1 MASRDFKGIWIDRE
15 VWLHPG
21 LKWYDKIV
29 LMEVDSFTQRDTSC
43 FLSDAHL
50 AEFVGVSERTIR
62 GSINRLCDLKLLER
76 SGFDGRKRFL
86 RSLLPTRQANFSD
99 QVGENCRPDRREMPS
114 KKTKNKPK
122 NKPDIVSP
130 WEEKEFLDLWETW
143 KQDRAER
150 KIRKYTPRG
159 EQGALHKLYNEC
171 QGDMKLAIE
180 TIQNSIANGYQ
191 GLFPKMDKSKRR
203 NTTSLD
209 REAVDAWLNS

>member
-15 VWLHPG
+15 VWLHPD

-29 LMEVDSFTQRDTSC
+29 LMEVDSFTKRDAPC

-50 AEFVGVSERTIR
+50 AQFVGISERTVR
-62 GSINRLCDLKLLER
+62 GSINRLCQLELMER

-86 RSLLPTRQANFSD
+86 RSLLPTRQANATD
-99 QVGENCRPDRREMPS
+99 QPGKDCRPGRREMPNNN
-114 KKTKNKPK
+114 TKNKPK
-122 NKPDIVSP
+122 NKPDIIYP
-130 WEEKEFLDLWETW
+130 WEESEFLKMWQTW
-143 KQDRAER
+143 KEDRAER

-191 GLFPKMDKSKRR
+191 GLFPKVDKANRR
-203 NTTSLD
+203 RATGLD